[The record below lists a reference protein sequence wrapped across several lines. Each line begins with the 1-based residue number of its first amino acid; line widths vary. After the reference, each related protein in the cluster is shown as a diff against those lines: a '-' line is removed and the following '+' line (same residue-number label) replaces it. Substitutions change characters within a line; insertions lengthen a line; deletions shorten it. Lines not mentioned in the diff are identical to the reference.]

1 MLDSLKRVG
10 KEIRSELGRAWEN
23 LSEGWRELLTKS
35 GDSLT
40 HFVKAKEPEGSA
52 PLPAFPSW
60 GLLASEVVD
69 TDDALV
75 VRVEVPGMEKEDCE
89 ITVVENT
96 LYLRGEKRFERE
108 AVEGRYSVMERAYG
122 SFERAIPLPAN
133 VDMENAD
140 ASFRNGVLT
149 IRLPKTEAG
158 LEAKRIAIH

>member
-1 MLDSLKRVG
+1 
-10 KEIRSELGRAWEN
+10 
-23 LSEGWRELLTKS
+23 
-35 GDSLT
+35 
-40 HFVKAKEPEGSA
+40 
-52 PLPAFPSW
+52 
-60 GLLASEVVD
+60 
-69 TDDALV
+69 
-75 VRVEVPGMEKEDCE
+75 MEKEDCE